1 LPADGPS
8 LLIAAVS
15 GRALAA
21 SARRAGFVPLVADFF
36 ADADTGQIAHSCYKL
51 DDLKGGFRWKV
62 LAPALGALA
71 EAAPSPLLGV
81 VYGSGFEDRP
91 TLLAKIAE
99 RWPLLGNGP
108 SVVERVKS
116 PEVLFTE
123 LTRLGIPHPRTV
135 MDPAAAGSGW
145 LAKRQG
151 GAGGSHVVTSHV
163 AAAGTSRQRSTKGRT
178 YFQEKLEGRPVS
190 TLFASTG
197 TSAQVLGFSEQWAA
211 PTARAKWRYGG
222 AARPAELSPDLE
234 ARLTH
239 SVERVAESFDLKGLG
254 SADFLVNGEDFR
266 LLEINPRPGAT
277 LDIFDSG
284 TKPLMRLHLE
294 AIREG
299 RLPRSGLK
307 FDDAMASA
315 IVYSPVRLCVPS
327 GTAWPDWSADRPKP
341 AERIDK
347 NRPVC
352 TVLARGNTRAQA
364 KRLAEE
370 RICRIL
376 NGFQGVSRGANVEQK
391 GRNRRGAAQGV
402 AERQRPGGAARQSA
416 DR

>member
-190 TLFASTG
+190 SLFASTG

-254 SADFLVNGEDFR
+254 STDFLVNGEDFR

-277 LDIFDSG
+277 LDIFDSEAE
-284 TKPLMRLHLE
+284 PLLRIHLE
-294 AIREG
+294 AVLEN
-299 RLPRSGLK
+299 RLPTALRNLP
-307 FDDAMASA
+307 AATAAA
-315 IVYSPVRLCVPS
+315 IVYATEPITVSQ
-327 GTAWPDWSADRPKP
+327 TMIWPDWTFDRPRI

-347 NRPVC
+347 DRPIC
-352 TVLARGNTRAQA
+352 TVWARSRTKVEAR
-364 KRLAEE
+364 RLVDE
-370 RICRIL
+370 RIESIL
-376 NGFQGVSRGANVEQK
+376 AACT
-391 GRNRRGAAQGV
+391 GR
-402 AERQRPGGAARQSA
+402 EGGM
-416 DR
+416 

>member
-1 LPADGPS
+1 M
-8 LLIAAVS
+8 S

-51 DDLKGGFRWKV
+51 DDLKRGFRWKALV
-62 LAPALGALA
+62 PALEALA

-91 TLLAKIAE
+91 TLLARIAE
-99 RWPLLGNGP
+99 RWPLLGHRP

-116 PEVLFTE
+116 PEMFFTE
-123 LTRLGIPHPRTV
+123 LARLGIPHPRTV

-163 AAAGTSRQRSTKGRT
+163 VTSHAASAGTSRRRSIKGRT

-190 TLFASTG
+190 ALFASTG

-277 LDIFDSG
+277 LDIFDSEAE
-284 TKPLMRLHLE
+284 PLLRIHLE
-294 AIREG
+294 AVLEN
-299 RLPRSGLK
+299 RLPTALRNLP
-307 FDDAMASA
+307 AATAAA
-315 IVYSPVRLCVPS
+315 IVYATEPINVSQ
-327 GTAWPDWSADRPKP
+327 TMIWPDWTFDRPRIG
-341 AERIDK
+341 ERIDK
-347 NRPVC
+347 DRPIC
-352 TVLARGNTRAQA
+352 TVWARSRTKVEAR
-364 KRLAEE
+364 RLVDE
-370 RICRIL
+370 RIESIL
-376 NGFQGVSRGANVEQK
+376 AACT
-391 GRNRRGAAQGV
+391 GR
-402 AERQRPGGAARQSA
+402 EGGT
-416 DR
+416 

>member
-51 DDLKGGFRWKV
+51 DDLKRGFRWKALV
-62 LAPALGALA
+62 PALEALA

-91 TLLAKIAE
+91 TLLARIAE

-116 PEVLFTE
+116 PEMFFTE
-123 LTRLGIPHPRTV
+123 LARLGIPHPRTV

-163 AAAGTSRQRSTKGRT
+163 VTSHAASAGTSRRRSIKGRT

-190 TLFASTG
+190 ALFASTG

-277 LDIFDSG
+277 LDIFDSEAE
-284 TKPLMRLHLE
+284 PLLRIHLE
-294 AIREG
+294 AVLEN
-299 RLPRSGLK
+299 RLPTALRNLP
-307 FDDAMASA
+307 AATAAA
-315 IVYSPVRLCVPS
+315 IVYATEPINVSQ
-327 GTAWPDWSADRPKP
+327 TMIWPDWTFDRPRIG
-341 AERIDK
+341 ERIDK
-347 NRPVC
+347 DRPIC
-352 TVLARGNTRAQA
+352 TVWARSRTKVEAR
-364 KRLAEE
+364 RLVDE
-370 RICRIL
+370 RIESIL
-376 NGFQGVSRGANVEQK
+376 AACT
-391 GRNRRGAAQGV
+391 GR
-402 AERQRPGGAARQSA
+402 EGGT
-416 DR
+416 